1 MCSCQLAASCATL
14 CTACQTAT
22 CITCWHMWRPVCTLA
37 FHEPCRLPGRPAPC
51 AHASSLPAGPHH
63 AQHVKL
69 PHASPAGIC
78 GVLCALLPSMSR
90 AVCPAG
96 QLHVLMP
103 ARCQLRHAM
112 HSTSNEYLTDTLA
125 YVWRPVRTLAFHE
138 PARRPGRPSPCA
150 HASSLPAAPC
160 YAQHI
165 K

>member
-1 MCSCQLAASCATL
+1 MCGVLCALLPSMNRRVVRAGHLPVLMPARCQLRHAMHSTSNECLTDTVASV
-14 CTACQTAT
+14 
-22 CITCWHMWRPVCTLA
+22 WRPVCTLA

-78 GVLCALLPSMSR
+78 GGLCALLPSMSR

-103 ARCQLRHAM
+103 ARCQLDHTM
-112 HSTSNEYLTDTLA
+112 HSMSNCHMHHLLA
-125 YVWRPVRTLAFHE
+125 YV
-138 PARRPGRPSPCA
+138 
-150 HASSLPAAPC
+150 ASCVHSCLP
-160 YAQHI
+160 
-165 K
+165 